1 MSISTQLVLHLGEA
15 ALVAVAAE
23 AVRRLVRSRARTGVR
38 ARVGDVGTCG
48 LGLRLGLGS
57 MRAP

>member
-1 MSISTQLVLHLGEA
+1 MGLGSLSTQLVLHLGEA

-23 AVRRLVRSRARTGVR
+23 AVRRLVRSRARAGVR

-48 LGLRLGLGS
+48 LGLRLS
-57 MRAP
+57 

>member
-1 MSISTQLVLHLGEA
+1 MGQGSLGTQLVLHLGEA

-23 AVRRLVRSRARTGVR
+23 AVRRLVRSRARAGVR

-48 LGLRLGLGS
+48 LG
-57 MRAP
+57 